1 MKISIYIAVSVN
13 GFISNKRNVPD
24 WLSPEYEQGLFSMCQ
39 KYKAVIMGKT
49 TYNILAPNYLPLTSE
64 GTTVVLTTDQQA
76 KSDNPTV
83 VFTQT
88 NASEIVQMLI
98 GKGHNEALIIGGAM
112 TISEYINAGLVSDIY
127 FVMEPVL
134 FGSGLPLLKEIDL
147 DFKLKLSEVTKLN
160 ESTVQLHYEI
170 QKQY

>member
-1 MKISIYIAVSVN
+1 MKISIYIAVSIN

-49 TYNILAPNYLPLTSE
+49 TYNILAPNYLPLKSE
-64 GTTVVLTTDQQA
+64 GTTVVLTTDQQT

-83 VFTQT
+83 VFTQK
-88 NASEIVQMLI
+88 NASAIVQMLI
-98 GKGHNEALIIGGAM
+98 GKGHSEAVIIGGAM
-112 TISEYINAGLVSDIY
+112 TISEFINAGLVSDIY
-127 FVMEPVL
+127 LVMEPVL
-134 FGSGLPLLKEIDL
+134 FGTGLSLLKEIDL